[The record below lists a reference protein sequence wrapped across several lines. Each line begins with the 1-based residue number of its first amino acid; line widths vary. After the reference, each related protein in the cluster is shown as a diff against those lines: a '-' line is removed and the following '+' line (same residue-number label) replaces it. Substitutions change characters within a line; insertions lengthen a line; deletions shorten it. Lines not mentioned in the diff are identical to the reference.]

1 MVLNFSDGTSGNPV
15 NVNFNIGNGVRS
27 GFVNKG
33 LVNLK
38 SKVSSSELFLSE
50 VSEDGDTKIARFIVL
65 DGLEVVSEDADSVR
79 FGGRVSELQA
89 IGGLVSLPLSNN
101 IRGDVRVVSSGEARL
116 GEKESSSAEQ
126 ESTS

>member
-1 MVLNFSDGTSGNPV
+1 MVLNSSDGTSGNPV
-15 NVNFNIGNGVRS
+15 NVNVNIGNGVRS
-27 GFVNKG
+27 GLINEG

-50 VSEDGDTKIARFIVL
+50 ISEDGDTKIARFIVL
-65 DGLEVVSEDADSVR
+65 DGLEVVSEDVDSVR

-101 IRGDVRVVSSGEARL
+101 LRSDVRVVRSREA
-116 GEKESSSAEQ
+116 
-126 ESTS
+126 